1 MKISSKVNAALA
13 LLSAVVT
20 LALAG
25 CAHPTNPTAGAPAL
39 RAPWQAGMA
48 EIDITPP
55 VGFRMAG
62 YFDERFS
69 TGVHDPLKAKAMVL
83 QQGGRQIALVFCD
96 LIGLSLDISRPARER
111 ASGLTGIPV
120 TNIII
125 AATHSHTGP
134 LFDDVRGDYFHKEA
148 IKKYGKDTHEVID
161 LPEFLRDRLVK
172 VIVAAKANLR
182 PSELE
187 AGIATQK
194 GISFNRRYLMKD
206 GTLRTNPGLRN
217 PKVIGPAGPIDPDV
231 GILLV
236 KHIGQPEPVGGL
248 TVFAMHADTTS
259 GTLFSADYPYGLQ
272 QTLRETFGGN
282 YISAFAAGTSGNINH
297 VDTSKPPGTRVNGA
311 DIAFQLGTTLGKT
324 VLADVP
330 DLTPI
335 DHPDLGSR
343 SETLMLPLQKV
354 TPRDIAEAQVV
365 LPRMADPHVDFFE
378 KVRATTVLDLA
389 HRPKI
394 YPMEVQVFRLDKET
408 AIVCLPAE
416 IFVEFGLAIKA
427 ASPFK
432 RTMVI
437 EISNDRPSYVPTL
450 KAFPQGGYEVMNS
463 RVAPGGGE
471 KMTEAAIKMLNEL
484 NRAP

>member
-1 MKISSKVNAALA
+1 MKMNPEIRSR
-13 LLSAVVT
+13 
-20 LALAG
+20 LALASLIAVLAVGG
-25 CAHPTNPTAGAPAL
+25 CVHAPAPAVKS
-39 RAPWQAGMA
+39 APWQAGMA

-83 QQGGRQIALVFCD
+83 RQGGKQIALVFCD
-96 LIGLSLDISRPARER
+96 LIGLSLDISHPARER
-111 ASGLTGIPV
+111 ASSLTGIPV

-134 LFDDVRGDYFHKEA
+134 LFDDVRGDYFHQEA
-148 IKKYGKDTHEVID
+148 IRKYGSDPHEVID

-172 VIVAAKANLR
+172 VIVAARANLQ
-182 PSELE
+182 PSELD
-187 AGIATQK
+187 AGIATQN
-194 GISFNRRYLMKD
+194 GISFNRRYFMKD
-206 GTLRTNPGLRN
+206 GTVRTNPGLRN
-217 PKVIGPAGPIDPDV
+217 PKVVGPAGPIDPEV

-236 KHIGQPEPVGGL
+236 KDAGNRKPVGGL

-272 QTLRETFGGN
+272 QTLREAYGGN
-282 YISAFAAGTSGNINH
+282 YISAFGAGTCGNINH
-297 VDTSKPPGTRVNGA
+297 VDTSKAPGTRVSGT
-311 DIAFQLGTTLGKT
+311 DIAFQLGNTLGKT

-330 DLTPI
+330 HLTPV
-335 DHPDLGSR
+335 DQPDLGSR
-343 SETLMLPLQKV
+343 DDILMLPLQKV
-354 TPRDIAEAQVV
+354 TPEDIAAARLV
-365 LPRMADPHVDFFE
+365 LPQMADPHVNFFE
-378 KVRATTVLDLA
+378 KVHATTVLDLA

-394 YPMEVQVFRLDKET
+394 YPLEVQVFRLDKET

-432 RTMVI
+432 RTIVI
-437 EISNDRPSYVPTL
+437 SISNDRPSYVPTL

-463 RVAPGGGE
+463 RIAPGGGE
-471 KMTEAAIKMLNEL
+471 KLADAAIKMLNDL
-484 NRAP
+484 SHAP